1 MRKTTLAGLA
11 LSAASFLFGSTFVV
25 IKDAVVSYP
34 PIAFV
39 GWRFLIGGVALSL
52 LVRPRDRST
61 WRHGAIAGFFLF
73 SGYCFQTVGL
83 VTTGASNSALITGL
97 FVVVTPLLAAVLD
110 RRWPASWV
118 MTSAALAFLG
128 VALLTWNDSTM
139 LNSGDILTVGAAV
152 SFAAHIIALARFA
165 QHHSVIP
172 FTSVQLLVTAA
183 LAIPLSVVVEG
194 FTPPTRQVL
203 PAMLVTALGVS
214 AGAFLLQ
221 IWAQTVVGPSRTAI
235 LLTLE
240 PTFAVLTAA
249 VVLGERFTTAGWVG
263 AGLILAA
270 IYAVIVT
277 SPETAT
283 IDAEAISEAH

>member
-1 MRKTTLAGLA
+1 VAT
-11 LSAASFLFGSTFVV
+11 
-25 IKDAVVSYP
+25 YP

-39 GWRFLIGGVALSL
+39 GWRFLIGGMALSVL
-52 LVRPRDRST
+52 ARPRDRST
-61 WRHGAIAGFFLF
+61 WGHGAIAGFFLF
-73 SGYCFQTVGL
+73 TGYCFQTVGL

-97 FVVVTPLLAAVLD
+97 FVVITPLLGAVIDRSRPGPWLMTCAGAAFV
-110 RRWPASWV
+110 
-118 MTSAALAFLG
+118 G
-128 VALLTWNDSTM
+128 VALLTRNGGARLSA
-139 LNSGDILTVGAAV
+139 GDLLTVGAAV
-152 SFAAHIIALARFA
+152 SFAAHIIVLARFA
-165 QHHSVIP
+165 QHHPLIA
-172 FTSVQLLVTAA
+172 FTSVQLLVTGA
-183 LAIPLSVVVEG
+183 LAIPLSVIVEG
-194 FTPPTRQVL
+194 LTPPTREVL

-240 PTFAVLTAA
+240 PIFAVLTAA

-277 SPETAT
+277 SPETAN